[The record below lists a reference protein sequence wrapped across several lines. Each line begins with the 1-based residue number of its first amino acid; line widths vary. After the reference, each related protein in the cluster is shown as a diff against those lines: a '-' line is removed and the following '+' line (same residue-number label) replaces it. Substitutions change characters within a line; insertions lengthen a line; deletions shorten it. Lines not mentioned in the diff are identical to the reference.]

1 MSALYNRNTIY
12 HWRAFYSCTCSPTVN
27 HLSCKVL
34 EFSGAF
40 GHMGTLWC
48 TLFHRQMITGE
59 GKRQRQEGGGV
70 TVLSITSSSS
80 LSPQVEQWFLPLN
93 LVQHSS
99 TDNTTERCLARK
111 DGGRIPPC
119 GTEFMKFH
127 RKHFMEVAALHSMHS
142 TWEPLAV
149 KWMMVKV
156 NTTLM
161 TEWFWWTEKRL
172 LQEAIQIYKCAE

>member
-1 MSALYNRNTIY
+1 M
-12 HWRAFYSCTCSPTVN
+12 N
-27 HLSCKVL
+27 HLSRKVL

-59 GKRQRQEGGGV
+59 GKRQRQEGGGG
-70 TVLSITSSSS
+70 TVLSMTSSSS
-80 LSPQVEQWFLPLN
+80 VSPQVEQWFLPLN
-93 LVQHSS
+93 LLQHSS
-99 TDNTTERCLARK
+99 TDNPTERCLARK

-119 GTEFMKFH
+119 GTEHMNFH
-127 RKHFMEVAALHSMHS
+127 RKRFMEVAALHSIHS

-161 TEWFWWTEKRL
+161 TRVMLMNWKRL
-172 LQEAIQIYKCAE
+172 VARGYSNLQMCRATETVVMKVSW